1 MGEVDLAG
9 VLVLELFQ
17 AAARA
22 AVAQAF
28 PFGAGHLFQRLGF
41 PEESLLAGY
50 GLGRCGHG
58 LLWLPN
64 GLGSGPSRRCGAD
77 RARGRLTRK
86 KRPGAALALT
96 IEMMSESIGLWA
108 PLG

>member
-1 MGEVDLAG
+1 MGEVDFSSI
-9 VLVLELFQ
+9 LVLELFQ

-41 PEESLLAGY
+41 PEESLLAGN
-50 GLGRCGHG
+50 GFGWCGHEIRRF
-58 LLWLPN
+58 PK
-64 GLGSGPSRRCGAD
+64 GLGSGPSRRCGA
-77 RARGRLTRK
+77 RHARGPLREPK
-86 KRPGAALALT
+86 KTGAALVLT
-96 IEMMSESIGLWA
+96 IKMLSQTIGLWP